1 MALMAT
7 QPTCRKPR
15 PRGAASAPA
24 AQAIQDLEFIR
35 ETLRNAGS
43 FTAVPGWGAVALG
56 ATALVAAWL
65 AAPRAGTRAWL
76 WVWLGEAALAAA
88 IGAVA
93 MARKAR
99 VTGSP
104 LLSGPGRKFLAS
116 CLPAMVAGAL
126 LTVVLARAG
135 LQGLLPALWL
145 LLYGAAVVSGGAQ
158 SVEAVP
164 VMGLSFMFLGAVAL
178 FSPAGWGDGFMA
190 AGFGALHLIFGGVI
204 ARKYGG

>member
-1 MALMAT
+1 MAS

-15 PRGAASAPA
+15 PRPRATPS

-35 ETLRNAGS
+35 ETLRSAGS

-56 ATALVAAWL
+56 ATALLTAWL
-65 AAPRAGTRAWL
+65 AAPRVSTRAWL
-76 WVWLGEAALAAA
+76 GVWLGEAAVAAA
-88 IGAVA
+88 LGAVA

-99 VTGSP
+99 ATGTP
-104 LLSGPGRKFLAS
+104 MLSGPGRKFLVS

-126 LTVVLARAG
+126 LTVVLERAG
-135 LQGLLPALWL
+135 LQGMLPAVWL

-158 SVEAVP
+158 SVDAVP
-164 VMGLSFMFLGAVAL
+164 VMGLSFMLLGAVAL
-178 FSPAGWGDGFMA
+178 FSPAAWGNAFLA
-190 AGFGALHLIFGGVI
+190 AGFGGLHLIFGGVI